1 MATLRKRRKTK
12 TVIYIACEGTKTE
25 YHYFEALKESMAND
39 ELELRIYPDESDK
52 LDLISPHFVPK
63 KHKKG
68 TKTAITNLQGVK
80 TDPKSLCDHVI
91 EKCRRED
98 GIDEA
103 WIVIDKDGH
112 SNLKNIFEKAE
123 KAGIKIA
130 FSSIAFEHWLLL
142 HFEQNTTAFMKSD
155 CKDGKGRYLKCGQLT
170 HEQDCN
176 GERCVASH
184 IRMKKYIPDYDKKA
198 TNLYH
203 QTCQYL
209 PNAFKNAEKLRD
221 LSDNQ
226 VVIYD
231 KNPYTNVDD
240 LVKRLLNL

>member
-25 YHYFEALKESMAND
+25 YHYFEALKESMD
-39 ELELRIYPDESDK
+39 KDDLELRIYPDESDK
-52 LDLISPHFVPK
+52 LELIQPHFVSK

-68 TKTAITNLQGVK
+68 TKTETKSLQGVK

-91 EKCRRED
+91 EKCKRDD

-112 SNLKNIFEKAE
+112 PNLKNIFEKA
-123 KAGIKIA
+123 KNAGVKIA

-142 HFEQNTTAFMKSD
+142 HFEPNITAFMKSD
-155 CKDGKGRYLKCGQLT
+155 CKDKDGRYLKCGQLI
-170 HEQDCN
+170 HEQDCK

-184 IRMKKYIPDYDKKA
+184 IRMKKYIADYDKKA

-203 QTCQYL
+203 QTRQYL
-209 PNAFKNAEKLRD
+209 STAFENAKQLKY

-226 VVIYD
+226 IVIYD
-231 KNPYTNVDD
+231 KNPYTDVDV
-240 LVKRLLNL
+240 LVKRLLDL